1 VPRFQ
6 CPRTIRGTRKSESWE
21 PRARD
26 RVRGCGVRNSDVARP
41 PSRKRRPARDDP
53 SVVRVG
59 TGSSLLATRRRP
71 GARHGSDDPLTPP
84 ARPLTRHHHH
94 RSRRPHHLYPS
105 PATASGAR
113 RAPRRH
119 ARSALGCGAAA
130 ALTNVPVGPTR
141 DFDVVRFGWWRGRL
155 PGTYVLLL
163 LLRRRRQHRSS
174 RRGPSLSPTLAL
186 PHSRLQSPPGP
197 GRGPPPL
204 FPTSPSFSSPARAG
218 GSARIIPATGS
229 VA

>member
-84 ARPLTRHHHH
+84 ARPLTRHHH

-105 PATASGAR
+105 PGSHSQRREAGAAPARTFGAGVRCGR
-113 RAPRRH
+113 RPHERPRRPD
-119 ARSALGCGAAA
+119 AR
-130 ALTNVPVGPTR
+130 
-141 DFDVVRFGWWRGRL
+141 F
-155 PGTYVLLL
+155 
-163 LLRRRRQHRSS
+163 
-174 RRGPSLSPTLAL
+174 
-186 PHSRLQSPPGP
+186 
-197 GRGPPPL
+197 
-204 FPTSPSFSSPARAG
+204 
-218 GSARIIPATGS
+218 
-229 VA
+229 